1 MSEMMKRV
9 YVETYGC
16 QMNKHDAER
25 IAGLLQAVGY
35 VAELDVTKADLA
47 VYYTC
52 CVRKSADERFYGQL
66 SSVKHK
72 EGSII
77 AVGGCLA
84 QDKGEELLKR
94 FKKIDVVFGT
104 QNLKE
109 LPTFINQLNGQSIS
123 DTQYLKEF
131 NSNLPALRELKHKAW
146 VAVNRGCDNHCSYC
160 IVPTVRGPEV
170 SRAIEDIETE
180 IDQLVADN
188 VKEVT
193 LLGQNVNSYGKD
205 IYSRPSFSKLLD
217 TLGKKDINR
226 VRFTTSHPKDLSDE
240 ILETISENENMC
252 EHIHLP
258 FQAGSDRVLR
268 KMGRQYNKEGYLEL
282 VKMIRN
288 YLPDASITTDIMV
301 GFPTEDEKDFEDTLD
316 IVENAR
322 FDKAFTFIYSKRD
335 GTPAASLEDNVA
347 YEDKLERFKRL
358 VSLQDE
364 ISLEKN
370 KENVGRVEELLVDSI
385 TKKDRAMLS
394 GRTKTN
400 KLVHFKGEASTIGS
414 FVNVKIKEAKPF
426 FLIGEISG

>member
-1 MSEMMKRV
+1 
-9 YVETYGC
+9 
-16 QMNKHDAER
+16 MNKHDAER
-25 IAGLLQAVGY
+25 IAGLLEAVGY
-35 VAELDVTKADLA
+35 VAEADVTKADVA

-52 CVRKSADERFYGQL
+52 CVRISADERFYGQL
-66 SSVKHK
+66 SSAKHK

-84 QDKGEELLKR
+84 QDKGEELLER
-94 FKKIDVVFGT
+94 FKKIDLVFGT

-109 LPTFINQLNGQSIS
+109 LPTLINRLNGQSIS
-123 DTQYLKEF
+123 DTHYRKEF
-131 NSNLPALRELKHKAW
+131 NSSLPVIRELKHKAW

-170 SRAIEDIETE
+170 SRKIEDIETE
-180 IDQLVADN
+180 IDQLIEDDA
-188 VKEVT
+188 KEVT

-205 IYSRPSFSKLLD
+205 IYSRPSFSKLL
-217 TLGKKDINR
+217 TMLGKKDIKR
-226 VRFTTSHPKDLSDE
+226 IRFTTSHPKDLTEE
-240 ILETISENENMC
+240 ILKAISKNENIC

-258 FQAGSDRVLR
+258 FQAGSDRVLK
-268 KMGRQYNKEGYLEL
+268 KMGRQYSKEGYLEL
-282 VKMIRN
+282 VKMIRT

-301 GFPTEDEKDFEDTLD
+301 GFPTENEKDFEDTLD

-322 FDKAFTFIYSKRD
+322 FDQAFTFIYSKRD

-358 VSLQDE
+358 VRLQDK

-370 KENVGRVEELLVDSI
+370 EENVGRVEELLVDSV
-385 TKKDRAMLS
+385 TKKDKAMLS

-400 KLVHFKGEASTIGS
+400 KLVHFKGEASPIGS

>member
-1 MSEMMKRV
+1 MRSYSLK
-9 YVETYGC
+9 TFGC

-25 IAGLLQAVGY
+25 IAGLLEAVGY
-35 VAELDVTKADLA
+35 VVEADVTKADVA

-66 SSVKHK
+66 SSTKHK

-84 QDKGEELLKR
+84 QDKGEELLER

-109 LPTFINQLNGQSIS
+109 LPTLINRLNGQSIS
-123 DTQYLKEF
+123 DTQYRKEF
-131 NSNLPALRELKHKAW
+131 NSSLPVIRELKHKAW

-170 SRAIEDIETE
+170 SRRTEDIEAE
-180 IDQLVADN
+180 IDKLIEDDA
-188 VKEVT
+188 KEVT

-205 IYSRPSFSKLLD
+205 IYSRPSFSKLLNV
-217 TLGKKDINR
+217 LGKKDIKR
-226 VRFTTSHPKDLSDE
+226 VRFTTSHPKDLTEE
-240 ILETISENENMC
+240 ILKVISKNENIC

-258 FQAGSDRVLR
+258 FQAGSDRVLK
-268 KMGRQYNKEGYLEL
+268 KMGRQYSKEGYLEL
-282 VKMIRN
+282 VKMIRI

-301 GFPTEDEKDFEDTLD
+301 GFPTENEKDFEDTLD
-316 IVENAR
+316 IVEHAR
-322 FDKAFTFIYSKRD
+322 FDQAFTFIYSKRD

-347 YEDKLERFKRL
+347 YDDKLERFKRL
-358 VSLQDE
+358 VSLQDK

-370 KENVGRVEELLVDSI
+370 KENVGRVEELLVDSV
-385 TKKDRAMLS
+385 TKKDKAMLS

>member
-1 MSEMMKRV
+1 
-9 YVETYGC
+9 
-16 QMNKHDAER
+16 MNKHDTER
-25 IAGLLQAVGY
+25 IAGLLEAVGY
-35 VAELDVTKADLA
+35 VAEDDVAKADLA
-47 VYYTC
+47 IYYTC

-84 QDKGEELLKR
+84 QEKGEGLLKR

-109 LPTFINQLNGQSIS
+109 LPTLINRLNGQSIS
-123 DTQYLKEF
+123 DTQYRKEF
-131 NSNLPALRELKHKAW
+131 NSSLPVIRELKHKAW

-170 SRAIEDIETE
+170 SRRTEDIEAE
-180 IDQLVADN
+180 IDKLIEDDA
-188 VKEVT
+188 KEVT

-205 IYSRPSFSKLLD
+205 IYSRPSFSKLLNV
-217 TLGKKDINR
+217 LGKKDIKR
-226 VRFTTSHPKDLSDE
+226 VRFTTSHPKDLTEE
-240 ILETISENENMC
+240 ILKVISKNENIC

-258 FQAGSDRVLR
+258 FQAGSDRVLK
-268 KMGRQYNKEGYLEL
+268 KMGRQYSKEGYLEL
-282 VKMIRN
+282 VKMIRI

-301 GFPTEDEKDFEDTLD
+301 GFPTENEKDFEDTLD
-316 IVENAR
+316 IVEHAR
-322 FDKAFTFIYSKRD
+322 FDQAFTFIYSKRD

-347 YEDKLERFKRL
+347 YDDKLERFKRL
-358 VSLQDE
+358 VSLQDK

-370 KENVGRVEELLVDSI
+370 KENVGRVEELLVDSV
-385 TKKDRAMLS
+385 TKKDKTMLS

>member
-1 MSEMMKRV
+1 
-9 YVETYGC
+9 
-16 QMNKHDAER
+16 MNKHDAER
-25 IAGLLQAVGY
+25 IAGLLEAVGY
-35 VAELDVTKADLA
+35 VVEADVTKADVA

-66 SSVKHK
+66 SSTKHK

-84 QDKGEELLKR
+84 QDKGEELLER

-109 LPTFINQLNGQSIS
+109 LPTLINRLNGQSIS
-123 DTQYLKEF
+123 DTQYRKEF
-131 NSNLPALRELKHKAW
+131 NSSLPVIRELKHKAW

-170 SRAIEDIETE
+170 SRRTEDIEAE
-180 IDQLVADN
+180 IDKLIEDDA
-188 VKEVT
+188 KEVT

-205 IYSRPSFSKLLD
+205 IYSRPSFSKLLNV
-217 TLGKKDINR
+217 LGKKDIKR
-226 VRFTTSHPKDLSDE
+226 VRFTTSHPKDLTEE
-240 ILETISENENMC
+240 ILKVISKNENIC

-258 FQAGSDRVLR
+258 FQAGSDRVLK
-268 KMGRQYNKEGYLEL
+268 KMGRQYSKEGYLEL
-282 VKMIRN
+282 VKMIRI

-301 GFPTEDEKDFEDTLD
+301 GFPTENEKDFEDTLD
-316 IVENAR
+316 IVEHAR
-322 FDKAFTFIYSKRD
+322 FDQAFTFIYSKRD

-347 YEDKLERFKRL
+347 YDDKLERFKRL
-358 VSLQDE
+358 VSLQDK

-370 KENVGRVEELLVDSI
+370 KENVGRVEELLVDSV
-385 TKKDRAMLS
+385 TKKDKAMLS

>member
-1 MSEMMKRV
+1 
-9 YVETYGC
+9 
-16 QMNKHDAER
+16 MNKHDTER
-25 IAGLLQAVGY
+25 IAGLLEAVGY
-35 VAELDVTKADLA
+35 VSEDDVAKADLA

-84 QDKGEELLKR
+84 QEKGEGLLKR

-131 NSNLPALRELKHKAW
+131 NSSLPVIRELKHKAW

-170 SRAIEDIETE
+170 SRRTEDIEAE
-180 IDQLVADN
+180 IDKLIEDDA
-188 VKEVT
+188 KEVT

-205 IYSRPSFSKLLD
+205 IYSRPSFSKLLNV
-217 TLGKKDINR
+217 LGKKDIKR
-226 VRFTTSHPKDLSDE
+226 VRFTTSHPKDLTEE
-240 ILETISENENMC
+240 ILKVISKNENIC

-258 FQAGSDRVLR
+258 FQAGSDRVLK
-268 KMGRQYNKEGYLEL
+268 KMGRQYSKEGYLEL
-282 VKMIRN
+282 VKMIRI

-301 GFPTEDEKDFEDTLD
+301 GFPTENEKDFEDTLD
-316 IVENAR
+316 IVEHAR
-322 FDKAFTFIYSKRD
+322 FDQAFTFIYSKRD

-347 YEDKLERFKRL
+347 YDDKLKRFKRL
-358 VSLQDE
+358 VSLQDK

-370 KENVGRVEELLVDSI
+370 KENVGRVEELLVDSV
-385 TKKDRAMLS
+385 TKKDKTMLS